1 LDIFSK
7 KEQNLDNIIH
17 ACCTDFV
24 DTVQLGFVPKD
35 CSAYEAVAMDE
46 QARDEM
52 LFLERDKT
60 SLFEENKL
68 MFPLLSHA

>member
-1 LDIFSK
+1 MHPVSK
-7 KEQNLDNIIH
+7 EEQNLDNIIH

-46 QARDEM
+46 QTRDEM

-60 SLFEENKL
+60 SLFVSGEL
-68 MFPLLSHA
+68 RAPM